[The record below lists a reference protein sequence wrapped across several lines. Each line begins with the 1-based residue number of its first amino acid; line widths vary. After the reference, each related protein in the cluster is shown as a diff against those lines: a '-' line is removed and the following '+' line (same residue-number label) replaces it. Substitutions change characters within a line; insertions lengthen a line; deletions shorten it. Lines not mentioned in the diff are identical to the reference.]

1 MDPEF
6 LQTLWFI
13 LIAVLWTG
21 FFFLEGFDYGV
32 GILLPFVAKDDVDRR
47 VVINTIGPFWDGN
60 EVWLLTAGG
69 ATFAAFPH
77 WYATMFSG
85 FYLALAVLLIAL
97 IMRGVAF
104 EFRSK
109 DKKSQWRA
117 FWDWAIFG
125 GSLVPALLMGVAF
138 GNLLQGVPI
147 NEKMQFTGNFFSLL
161 SPYTLI
167 TGLYALSLMTIHG
180 AIYLSM
186 KAEGEVAERATKLA
200 QRLWL
205 PVVVILGLTILMS
218 DLSTDMFS
226 KLGINP
232 GPIPLTGIATLL
244 ATGWFIRNKR
254 PGWAFAMTGVTI
266 ATSVITIF
274 MTLFPRVM
282 VSSTN
287 PAYSLTIQN
296 ASSTPYTLSVM
307 TVVAVIFVPIVLGY
321 QAWTYYTFRKR
332 VTRQS
337 VQPQS

>member
-1 MDPEF
+1 MAATLKSITSKTATLSVPLDDDDPDGEVVTLTYKPKAFSRSYEREF
-6 LQTLWFI
+6 NDL
-13 LIAVLWTG
+13 
-21 FFFLEGFDYGV
+21 V
-32 GILLPFVAKDDVDRR
+32 GRQDDQMV
-47 VVINTIGPFWDGN
+47 
-60 EVWLLTAGG
+60 G
-69 ATFAAFPH
+69 AEITVRTF
-77 WYATMFSG
+77 
-85 FYLALAVLLIAL
+85 
-97 IMRGVAF
+97 
-104 EFRSK
+104 
-109 DKKSQWRA
+109 
-117 FWDWAIFG
+117 
-125 GSLVPALLMGVAF
+125 LLMVTSWDA
-138 GNLLQGVPI
+138 
-147 NEKMQFTGNFFSLL
+147 KWD
-161 SPYTLI
+161 
-167 TGLYALSLMTIHG
+167 A
-180 AIYLSM
+180 A
-186 KAEGEVAERATKLA
+186 
-200 QRLWL
+200 
-205 PVVVILGLTILMS
+205 
-218 DLSTDMFS
+218 D
-226 KLGINP
+226 P